1 MSQGTFSTIFLEL
14 LHDLE
19 LGGIS
24 YKEFFEKLRKVFD
37 CSFERTIISFISI
50 EDIKSTINEI
60 VFLYERFLDSN
71 FLENFEK
78 NKTEGQKKTFKN
90 MEGVFEAKD
99 FTWLNYSKN
108 FDILKILKTFSS
120 IDDQKEVDI
129 RPNVKEVLF
138 ENFVHCKEE
147 IKKLLNNGG
156 STSSVDFILDKA
168 FDLPV
173 KYSFHKFNG
182 LVKEVSK
189 NLGKK
194 VRLKLSGIQGSLEKQ
209 KLDSLLEAMVHLIR
223 NSLDHGIEK
232 PEHRLSLGKDEVGEI
247 EISCQKGKDNELVII
262 IKDDGQGIDTNK
274 IVEKTRISGLVTESE
289 IGEMSEEDKL
299 QLIFLTSLSTK
310 EIVSE
315 ISGRGVG
322 MDVVQR
328 VLNDA
333 GASIE
338 IKNSFGKGLQFTI
351 TFPYS
356 LAA

>member
-1 MSQGTFSTIFLEL
+1 
-14 LHDLE
+14 
-19 LGGIS
+19 
-24 YKEFFEKLRKVFD
+24 
-37 CSFERTIISFISI
+37 
-50 EDIKSTINEI
+50 
-60 VFLYERFLDSN
+60 
-71 FLENFEK
+71 
-78 NKTEGQKKTFKN
+78 N
-90 MEGVFEAKD
+90 MESVFEEKD

-108 FDILKILKTFSS
+108 FDILKVLKTFSS
-120 IDDQKEVDI
+120 IEDQKEVDI

-138 ENFVHCKEE
+138 ENFILCKEE

-156 STSSVDFILDKA
+156 SSSSVDFILDKA

-247 EISCQKGKDNELVII
+247 EVSCHKGQKSELVII
-262 IKDDGQGIDTNK
+262 IRDDGQGIDTNK
-274 IVEKTRISGLVTESE
+274 IVEKTRVSGLVAESE
-289 IGEMSEEDKL
+289 IVKMSEEEKL

-333 GASIE
+333 GATIE
-338 IKNSFGKGLQFTI
+338 IKNSFGIGLQFTI

-356 LAA
+356 LAV